1 MEIHIQ
7 SRVWQRFVRE
17 KSWLGIKDVLV
28 ATCHL
33 EGYSRA
39 LASRVL
45 FHGSVQVFSLNDVIC
60 LQFHAWDLPTR
71 HKGKF
76 PIIGAIRHI
85 MAWRSLCRDH
95 PVGCLCLLQEL
106 SLRC

>member
-1 MEIHIQ
+1 MQPH
-7 SRVWQRFVRE
+7 VWHTFVRE
-17 KSWLGIKDVLV
+17 KNGFGIVDL
-28 ATCHL
+28 AAIIHL

-45 FHGSVQVFSLNDVIC
+45 FHGIVQVFSLNDVLC
-60 LQFHAWDLPTR
+60 LQLHAWQELARR

-76 PIIGAIRHI
+76 PVIGAIRHV
-85 MAWRSLCRDH
+85 MAWRPLCRDH